1 MFMEVLKM
9 EKFHRISQQL
19 RQKGGGVLP
28 KRKIYMAVTKDAL
41 SLPLAVADSVAELA
55 ELRGV
60 KKETI
65 RSLVSRGRTGKIKR
79 PGYIVVDVFEK
90 AWNQFSS
97 LQMETRRSWL
107 YASVRNACLNWL
119 KHQQVEQTNVEALI
133 EATRYD
139 MSTRYEEHERLL
151 QQAEQIAR
159 ELKEPTCT
167 ILRLCYFEHL
177 TYQQAADRLGISPN
191 TVKKH
196 ISKALAILRER
207 MKYTNIEN

>member
-1 MFMEVLKM
+1 M

-79 PGYIVVDVFEK
+79 PGYIVVEVEEDAPRKEDMPRKEDAPQEK
-90 AWNQFSS
+90 DAPREKDAPQEKKES
-97 LQMETRRSWL
+97 RRSRQ
-107 YASVRNACLNWL
+107 SGEFDGEIFR
-119 KHQQVEQTNVEALI
+119 ERI
-133 EATRYD
+133 
-139 MSTRYEEHERLL
+139 RLL
-151 QQAEQIAR
+151 RKESGMTKKDFAAFTGIAYITLYNYER
-159 ELKEPTCT
+159 KDIVPGVDMLFRIAVKTGCSVDWLIGLKE
-167 ILRLCYFEHL
+167 EE
-177 TYQQAADRLGISPN
+177 G
-191 TVKKH
+191 K
-196 ISKALAILRER
+196 
-207 MKYTNIEN
+207 

>member
-41 SLPLAVADSVAELA
+41 SLPLAVADSAAELA

-79 PGYIVVDVFEK
+79 PGYIVVEVEEDAPRKEDMPREEDVPREK
-90 AWNQFSS
+90 DAPQ
-97 LQMETRRSWL
+97 EKKEICRSRQ
-107 YASVRNACLNWL
+107 SGEFDGEIFR
-119 KHQQVEQTNVEALI
+119 ERI
-133 EATRYD
+133 
-139 MSTRYEEHERLL
+139 RLL
-151 QQAEQIAR
+151 RKESGMTKKDFAAFTGIAYITLYNYER
-159 ELKEPTCT
+159 KDIVPGADMLFRIAAGTGCSVDWLIGLKE
-167 ILRLCYFEHL
+167 EEE
-177 TYQQAADRLGISPN
+177 
-191 TVKKH
+191 K
-196 ISKALAILRER
+196 
-207 MKYTNIEN
+207 

>member
-41 SLPLAVADSVAELA
+41 SLPLAVADSAAELA

-79 PGYIVVDVFEK
+79 PGYIVVEVEEDAPRKEDMPRKEDAPQEK
-90 AWNQFSS
+90 DAPREKDAPQEKKES
-97 LQMETRRSWL
+97 RRSRQ
-107 YASVRNACLNWL
+107 SGEFDGEIFR
-119 KHQQVEQTNVEALI
+119 ERI
-133 EATRYD
+133 
-139 MSTRYEEHERLL
+139 RLL
-151 QQAEQIAR
+151 RKESGMTKKDFAAFTGIAYITLYNYER
-159 ELKEPTCT
+159 KDIVPGVDMLFRIAVKTGCSVDWLIGLKE
-167 ILRLCYFEHL
+167 EE
-177 TYQQAADRLGISPN
+177 G
-191 TVKKH
+191 K
-196 ISKALAILRER
+196 
-207 MKYTNIEN
+207 

>member
-41 SLPLAVADSVAELA
+41 SLPLAVADSAAELA

-79 PGYIVVDVFEK
+79 PGYIVVEVEEDAPRKEDMPRKEDAPQEK
-90 AWNQFSS
+90 DAPREKDAPQEKKES
-97 LQMETRRSWL
+97 RRS
-107 YASVRNACLNWL
+107 RQNG
-119 KHQQVEQTNVEALI
+119 EFDGEI
-133 EATRYD
+133 FRERI
-139 MSTRYEEHERLL
+139 RLL
-151 QQAEQIAR
+151 RKESGMTKKDFAAFTGIAYITLYNYER
-159 ELKEPTCT
+159 KDIVPGADMLFRIAAGTGCSVDWLIGLKEEEGNAEGND
-167 ILRLCYFEHL
+167 L
-177 TYQQAADRLGISPN
+177 
-191 TVKKH
+191 
-196 ISKALAILRER
+196 
-207 MKYTNIEN
+207 